1 MADFVA
7 ARVTSGAQNAQMH
20 GDAASSGPG
29 GDDAAA
35 AAGRAGVGG
44 NAAPGV
50 SNAGPRML
58 QPPRFPSVPPPGGP
72 PPSGLP
78 PGGPPLSGPPGAGI
92 RSGPP
97 PPLLQ
102 GPPPPFGM
110 VRGMHP
116 FARSPF
122 DPNMPPMTPPGGM
135 HPPHMPPPPPHLQR
149 PPFMG
154 HPGMAV
160 PPGMLFPPGVIPGG
174 ARVPTPLA
182 AANQTQTSTQP
193 QTQPQNVV
201 TQAPGTTTS
210 VGQTSTPSHA
220 PGLVATSAMVL
231 NAAVEEI
238 WVENK
243 TPDGKAYFYNART
256 RESRW
261 TKPDGVKVVQQS
273 ELPMVMEALASQVA
287 AAGQV
292 SAVNRATAAGQEQA
306 GVQQNQALHHQPAS
320 TAANTASPSMSRPA
334 VGTSSSHVPSALLPT
349 PATPAQQGLL
359 PTPSGNAPPGLLP
372 TPNSSPT
379 ASAAG
384 SNTARASSVQTTASQ
399 TGSQTG
405 IAITHTV
412 SGLSAQTGAPTRAT
426 ISVVAPPMPTF
437 PPGLV
442 PPFRI
447 PIPGM
452 HLPLPGLIA
461 GMPPPLVPMMPPPV
475 AVAVAIS
482 TPQGLVL
489 PQPSAEWTEHK
500 TADGR
505 TYYYNIRTLEST
517 WEKPAELREKEK
529 KAQEKDAE
537 KKEQSPKEKD
547 GEDMEVDGEKTE
559 KLEVKQPEPQQEE
572 LTEEERAAQK
582 AKPIATT
589 AVPGTPWCVVWTG
602 DERVFFFNPTTRL
615 SMWERP
621 EELVERADVDRI
633 IQSPPHKQGRE
644 PEKPPEKEEKPK
656 VEEPK
661 PLEEENKAKKRKLEE
676 PEPEKEASMEAEI
689 RAARERATLP
699 QETRSQQFSEMLL
712 QRGVSAFSTWEKEL
726 HKVVF
731 DPRYLLLNPKERKQA
746 FDEFVKVRAEEE
758 RKERKNKMMQIKD
771 DFKKLLEDTK
781 VTSRSNFSEFAAKF
795 GKESRFKAVEKMKDR
810 EALFVEYVTALKKKE
825 KESAKSK
832 MEKVRGDYF
841 GLLMEQHLD
850 GQSRWTKARERMEGD
865 MRFQAVESSGQR
877 EEWFRQHVEK
887 LAKAG
892 DSERERELER
902 QARTEAS
909 LREREREVQ
918 KARSEQTREIDRERE
933 QHKREEAIQHF
944 KALLSDMV
952 RSSEV
957 NWDETRRSLRKD
969 HRWELASLLDR
980 SEKEKLFKEH
990 VDALSKRKKE
1000 QFKQLLDETSE
1011 ITLTSTWREVRKL
1024 IKEDPRCSKF
1034 SSSDRKKERE
1044 FDEYIKEKMVAAKA
1058 EFRNLLKETKFI
1070 TYRSRRMIEDT
1081 EHLRDIEKV
1090 LQNDKRYLVL
1100 ECASEDR
1107 RKMILSYVEDLDRRG
1122 PPPPPTA
1129 SEPTRRSNK

>member
-320 TAANTASPSMSRPA
+320 TAANTASPR
-334 VGTSSSHVPSALLPT
+334 
-349 PATPAQQGLL
+349 
-359 PTPSGNAPPGLLP
+359 NAPPGLLP

-384 SNTARASSVQTTASQ
+384 SNTARASSVQTTA
-399 TGSQTG
+399 
-405 IAITHTV
+405 
-412 SGLSAQTGAPTRAT
+412 R
-426 ISVVAPPMPTF
+426 
-437 PPGLV
+437 LV

-452 HLPLPGLIA
+452 HLPLPVFYNPVGGIGLIA